1 MSGGDWKDLYHAAE
15 NGDFAL
21 ARYHL
26 QEGVDPNYQHPE
38 VMCSPLVASL
48 IHGHDEVAQLLLAHG
63 ADPNLPSDFDDL
75 TPLEAAQR
83 HERQVP
89 GRGPTANRSGGAGCP
104 YRAMRFLRIILI
116 N

>member
-83 HERQVP
+83 HERQAMLE
-89 GRGPTANRSGGAGCP
+89 RLTALGARPRSNSKP
-104 YRAMRFLRIILI
+104 FWWRWLPI
-116 N
+116 